1 MTGEETVTARDSERT
16 DGRSTKAIDVAGLDG
31 GFVSLTAERLDAL
44 DSRVERPLLRPGDA
58 GWDDAVLIWNG
69 MVAKAPA
76 LVLQPTSAAHVA
88 AAVGSAR
95 DHGLLLS
102 IKGGGHNM
110 AGTSIAERGLTLD
123 MSRMR
128 DVIVDPEARLAH
140 VGSGCRLRDV
150 DRATQAHG
158 LATPLGSFDSG
169 VGVAGLTLGGGLGY
183 LTRRFGWT
191 VDNLEE
197 VEIVTADGQIRTASR
212 DENADL
218 LWALRGG
225 GGNFGVV
232 TRFTYRL
239 HDVGP
244 TITAASSSGAPT
256 GSTTCSQPRC
266 HSGADAKGDL
276 APVRALGDPIAD
288 LVTEKPYTDQQSMM
302 DGMEPKGHHHYWKT
316 EYLAG
321 LTNEFLDTFRDSA
334 LRVTCP
340 LSDSIVIHLAGA
352 LNERADDD
360 GAVGNRDAR
369 YMTAF
374 AGQWPPGAPADEH
387 VAWVREAWKSVQPHS
402 TGGNYLNFQTADEDE
417 QRVRATYGPTST
429 ASSKPNR
436 PTTLGTCF
444 AATATSGP
452 EPEPGPQGRG
462 SRCAIVVASSS
473 HRLRS
478 CSRTKQRWIGAGRVQ
493 GLSLGALP
501 GSGRLRWT
509 SFDTGRAPGR
519 RAHPPRTRRLVR
531 CARATSSGT
540 R

>member
-1 MTGEETVTARDSERT
+1 MTREQAATARERT
-16 DGRSTKAIDVAGLDG
+16 RSDGRHTKTSAIDVAGLDG
-31 GFVSLTAERLDAL
+31 GFVRLTPEQLDGL
-44 DSRVERPLLRPGDA
+44 ESRVGCPVLRPGDA

-76 LVLQPTSAAHVA
+76 LVLQPNSAAQVA
-88 AAVGSAR
+88 AAVGFAR

-128 DVIVDPEARLAH
+128 EIVVDPDARLAH
-140 VGSGCRLRDV
+140 VGSGCLLRDV

-191 VDNLEE
+191 VDSLEE
-197 VEIVTADGQIRTASR
+197 VEIVTADGQTRTASR
-212 DENADL
+212 DQHADL

-239 HDVGP
+239 HKVGP
-244 TITAASSSGAPT
+244 TITGGLMVWSADRVDDVLATYRDLTEAAPRELTAVVAVRLAPPAPFLPE
-256 GSTTCSQPRC
+256 GWHGKPIVGLNVC
-266 HSGADAKGDL
+266 HSGADAEGDL
-276 APVRALGDPIAD
+276 APVRALGNPIAD
-288 LVTEKPYTDQQSMM
+288 LITEKPYTDQQSMM
-302 DGMEPKGHHHYWKT
+302 DGMEPKGHHYYWKT

-334 LRVTCP
+334 LKATSP

-352 LNERADDD
+352 LNERAADD

-374 AGQWPPGAPADEH
+374 AGQWPAHDPDDVH
-387 VAWVREAWKSVQPHS
+387 MAWVRKAWKNIRPLS
-402 TGGNYLNFQTADEDE
+402 TGGNYLNFQTADEHED
-417 QRVRATYGPTST
+417 RLRATYGPNFERL
-429 ASSKPNR
+429 AEAKQRYDPENLFRRNR
-436 PTTLGTCF
+436 NIRPRART
-444 AATATSGP
+444 ATA
-452 EPEPGPQGRG
+452 
-462 SRCAIVVASSS
+462 
-473 HRLRS
+473 
-478 CSRTKQRWIGAGRVQ
+478 
-493 GLSLGALP
+493 
-501 GSGRLRWT
+501 
-509 SFDTGRAPGR
+509 
-519 RAHPPRTRRLVR
+519 PPK
-531 CARATSSGT
+531 
-540 R
+540 

>member
-1 MTGEETVTARDSERT
+1 M
-16 DGRSTKAIDVAGLDG
+16 KASSIGAAGLDG
-31 GFVSLTAERLDAL
+31 GLVTLTAGQLDEL
-44 DSRVERPLLRPGDA
+44 ESRVGCPVLRAGDA

-76 LVLQPTSAAHVA
+76 LVLQPTSAAQVA
-88 AAVGSAR
+88 AAVGFAR

-128 DVIVDPEARLAH
+128 DVTVDPDARLAR
-140 VGSGCRLRDV
+140 VGPGCLLRDV

-191 VDNLEE
+191 VDSLEE
-197 VEIVTADGQIRTASR
+197 VEVVTADGRIRTASR
-212 DENADL
+212 DENAEL
-218 LWALRGG
+218 FWALRGG

-239 HDVGP
+239 HELGP
-244 TITAASSSGAPT
+244 TITGGVVVWSANRVDDVLAAYRDLTESAPRELT
-256 GSTTCSQPRC
+256 AGVSVRLAPPAPFLPAEWHGKPIVGLIAC
-266 HSGADAKGDL
+266 HSGADADGDL
-276 APVRALGDPIAD
+276 APVRGLGDPIVD
-288 LVTEKPYTDQQSMM
+288 LVTEKPYADQQSMM
-302 DGMEPKGHHHYWKT
+302 DGNEPKGHHHYWKT

-321 LTNEFLDTFRDSA
+321 LTHEFLDIFRDSA
-334 LRVTCP
+334 SKVTSP

-360 GAVGNRDAR
+360 GAVGNRDAQ

-374 AGQWPPGAPADEH
+374 AGQWLPGAPDDTH
-387 VAWVREAWKSVQPHS
+387 VAWVREAWKSIRPLS

-417 QRVRATYGPTST
+417 QRVRATYGPNIDRLVEAKQTYD
-429 ASSKPNR
+429 PENLFRRNR
-436 PTTLGTCF
+436 NIRP
-444 AATATSGP
+444 
-452 EPEPGPQGRG
+452 RG
-462 SRCAIVVASSS
+462 IVE
-473 HRLRS
+473 
-478 CSRTKQRWIGAGRVQ
+478 
-493 GLSLGALP
+493 LP
-501 GSGRLRWT
+501 GHGQQ
-509 SFDTGRAPGR
+509 R
-519 RAHPPRTRRLVR
+519 RPAHPAHRR
-531 CARATSSGT
+531 
-540 R
+540 

>member
-1 MTGEETVTARDSERT
+1 MTRERAASARERTGT
-16 DGRSTKAIDVAGLDG
+16 DGRRTKTSAIDVAGLDG
-31 GFVSLTAERLDAL
+31 GFVRLTPEQLDDL
-44 DSRVERPLLRPGDA
+44 DSRVGCPMLRAGDA

-76 LVLQPTSAAHVA
+76 LVLQPNSAAQVT
-88 AAVGSAR
+88 AAVGFAR
-95 DHGLLLS
+95 DHSLLLS

-128 DVIVDPEARLAH
+128 DVSVDPETRLAH
-140 VGSGCRLRDV
+140 VGSGCLLRDV
-150 DRATQAHG
+150 DGATQKHG

-191 VDNLEE
+191 VDSLEE

-239 HDVGP
+239 HEVGP
-244 TITAASSSGAPT
+244 TITGGLIVWSADQVHDVLAAYRDLTESAPRELT
-256 GSTTCSQPRC
+256 AVVAVRRAPPAPFLPEEWHGKPIVGLNVC

-276 APVRALGDPIAD
+276 ASVRALGDPIAD
-288 LVTEKPYTDQQSMM
+288 LVAEKPYTDQQSMM

-321 LTNEFLDTFRDSA
+321 LTNEFLDTFRESA
-334 LRVTCP
+334 LKVTSP

-369 YMTAF
+369 YMAAF
-374 AGQWPPGAPADEH
+374 AGQWPAGAPDDEH
-387 VAWVREAWKSVQPHS
+387 VAWVREAWKSVRPHS
-402 TGGNYLNFQTADEDE
+402 TGGNYLNFQTVDEDE
-417 QRVRATYGPTST
+417 QRVRATYGANFDRLVEAKQTYDPENLFRR
-429 ASSKPNR
+429 NR
-436 PTTLGTCF
+436 NIRPRAR
-444 AATATSGP
+444 AATAGP
-452 EPEPGPQGRG
+452 
-462 SRCAIVVASSS
+462 
-473 HRLRS
+473 
-478 CSRTKQRWIGAGRVQ
+478 T
-493 GLSLGALP
+493 
-501 GSGRLRWT
+501 
-509 SFDTGRAPGR
+509 
-519 RAHPPRTRRLVR
+519 
-531 CARATSSGT
+531 
-540 R
+540 